1 MAIKGK
7 RKSQKKTKPSR
18 PRPVSSARAPRS
30 AAPQQPFYR
39 TFEGQLA
46 AIIVA
51 LVVAGFVMF
60 TIAADRAD
68 DAEQAGRADEFE
80 AYTSEVEGLL
90 TPVNQTVQEMS
101 GAPFNAED
109 TAAIAA
115 LEDNAK
121 RWVQDLEG
129 AGALVSAVVPPPELA
144 SVNRILTQ
152 AFRIYSSAAKTY
164 GLVPDA
170 EGKLQRDLIER
181 ASEQRT
187 IANEVMVSAISA
199 LDLARADMGMDPS
212 ELQAPGALP
221 PIAAT
226 PAPDPSPAAGDNGK
240 GNKAS
245 KGNKKGDG

>member
-18 PRPVSSARAPRS
+18 PRPVSAARAPRS
-30 AAPQQPFYR
+30 AAPQQPFHR

-46 AIIVA
+46 AIVVA
-51 LVVAGFVMF
+51 LVVAGFAMF

-68 DAEQAGRADEFE
+68 DAEQAGKADGFE

-90 TPVNQTVQEMS
+90 TPVNQTVREMS

-109 TAAIAA
+109 TAGIAA
-115 LEDNAK
+115 LEDRAK
-121 RWVQDLEG
+121 EWVQDLEG
-129 AGALVSAVVPPPELA
+129 AGALASAVVAPPELA

-170 EGKLQRDLIER
+170 EGKLQKDLIDR

-187 IANEVMVSAISA
+187 IANEVMISAISA
-199 LDLARADMGMDPS
+199 LDLARADVGMGPS
-212 ELQAPGALP
+212 DLQAPGTLP

-226 PAPDPSPAAGDNGK
+226 PAATPSPNADDSGK
-240 GNKAS
+240 G
-245 KGNKKGDG
+245 GKKGDG